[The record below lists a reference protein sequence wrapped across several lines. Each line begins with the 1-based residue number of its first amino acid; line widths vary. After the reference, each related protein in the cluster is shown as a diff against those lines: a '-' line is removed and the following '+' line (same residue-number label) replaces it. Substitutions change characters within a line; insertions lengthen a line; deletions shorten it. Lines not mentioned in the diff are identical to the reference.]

1 VRHLLVTNDFPPK
14 IGGIQTYLWELWR
27 RLPPESFSVLT
38 IELPGAAEFD
48 AAQPFRIERLP
59 VPMLLPTPSLTRRI
73 RRLANETGSSLVVLD
88 PLLPV
93 GLLGP
98 YLGLPYAVI
107 LHGAEVSVPGRL
119 PGTRQAMARVLR
131 GAELVVTGGRWTEA
145 EARWLASPALL
156 PHLSRLLPGPHQGP
170 RPHRQP
176 VPPVPPFVDI
186 TPGVD
191 HHRFRP
197 LTPDESKK
205 ARVAHALPP
214 EGRLVLSV
222 GRLVP
227 RKGMVTLVRA
237 AARLAPSR
245 PDLTIAIAGTG
256 RQQGQLQ
263 ELVAATGAPVRLLG
277 RVEDA
282 RLPSLYGAADV
293 FVLAC
298 RTRWAGLEQEGF
310 GIVFLEAAACGVP
323 SVAGR
328 SGGAPEAVLHERTG
342 LVVDNPG
349 DSAAVAS
356 NLARLLDDETERA
369 RLGRQARARVER
381 CFAYDL
387 LAARLAQVL
396 EAGIPRYAAERF
408 AHRRME

>member
-38 IELPGAAEFD
+38 IDLPGAARFD
-48 AAQPFRIERLP
+48 AGQGFPIERVP
-59 VPMLLPTPSLTRRI
+59 VPMLLPTPRLARRI
-73 RRLANETGSSLVVLD
+73 RHVADRTGSSLVVLD
-88 PLLPV
+88 PLFPV

-98 YLGLPYAVI
+98 SLGLPYAVI

-119 PGTRQAMARVLR
+119 PGTRWAMAKVLR

-145 EARWLASPALL
+145 EARRLARTGAL
-156 PHLSRLLPGPHQGP
+156 PYRRQE
-170 RPHRQP
+170 QP
-176 VPPVPPFVDI
+176 VPPLPPFVDI

-197 LTPDESKK
+197 LTPEERRT
-205 ARVAHALPP
+205 ARVASGLPP
-214 EGRLVLSV
+214 DGRLVLSV

-227 RKGMVTLVRA
+227 RKGMDTLIRA
-237 AARLAPSR
+237 VARLAPSR
-245 PDLTIAIAGTG
+245 SDLTVAIAGTG
-256 RQQGQLQ
+256 RQEGQLR

-277 RVEDA
+277 RVDGA
-282 RLPSLYGAADV
+282 HLPFLYGAADV
-293 FVLAC
+293 FVQAC

-342 LVVDNPG
+342 LVVDRPG
-349 DSAAVAS
+349 DPAAVAS
-356 NLARLLDDETERA
+356 SLARLLDDEATRA
-369 RLGRQARARVER
+369 RLGRRARERVER
-381 CFAYDL
+381 FFSYDL

-396 EAGIPRYAAERF
+396 EADAPRYAAGRF
-408 AHRRME
+408 AHRRMG